1 MAQVGRPTELSRQT
15 RSLTLLFNPPAT
27 MRLPL
32 IVASLGAAAAA
43 GAPSYQLLPALRDQ
57 AVLQDEWAAARR
69 AAIPALLRKHG
80 VDAWLISQREYA
92 EETVFWSLKSATQ
105 FSARRR
111 TTQLFLAAS
120 AAAAS
125 GNESSSS
132 SRRSYTWIDNTP
144 RVWTELAAVLE
155 ANQPATIAVDAHPDI
170 AFASGLHAGER
181 DAITA
186 ALGPKWASRLVVRP
200 MLAVEYI
207 GTQAVGAPRSD
218 ASRLA
223 WYRRMQETAWA
234 IIATAFSADVV
245 VPGRTTPRDV
255 EWWMR
260 EQIQALNY
268 TTWFQPDVTVI
279 RDPDWPLGA
288 FSSSSSSAGASGDED
303 GVEDEDEDE
312 ARKVQPIAYGDLLHV
327 DFGVTAMG
335 LNTDTQHLGYVLRP
349 GESDDDGVPAGLRA
363 GLRKANRLQDM
374 TRRHMK
380 PGRTGNAILRAIR
393 AEMADEG
400 IEGKIYCH
408 SIGDWGHS
416 AGTVI
421 GMTNLQ
427 DKVPVLGDL
436 PLLPRTWY
444 SVELMARHYV
454 PERNATLS
462 FPLEEDVY
470 WVDGE
475 GEGEGS
481 FEWVYGRQE
490 RFHLVRPK
498 AEWLQEEL

>member
-1 MAQVGRPTELSRQT
+1 MRV
-15 RSLTLLFNPPAT
+15 SLIATLAG
-27 MRLPL
+27 
-32 IVASLGAAAAA
+32 VAAA
-43 GAPSYQLLPALRDQ
+43 GASPSYQLLPSLRDQ
-57 AVLQDEWAAARR
+57 AVLQNEWAAARR
-69 AAIPALLRKHG
+69 AAIPALLRKHNI
-80 VDAWLISQREYA
+80 DAWLISQREYA

-111 TTQLFLAAS
+111 TTQLFLAA
-120 AAAAS
+120 

-132 SRRSYTWIDNTP
+132 SGSEPRREYTWVDNTP
-144 RVWTELAAVLE
+144 RVWEELLTVLE
-155 ANQPATIAVDAHPDI
+155 AHQPATIAVDAHPEI
-170 AFASGLHAGER
+170 AFSSGLHAGER

-186 ALGPKWASRLVVRP
+186 ALGPDWASRLVVEP

-207 GTQAVGAPRSD
+207 GTQAVGSARSD
-218 ASRLA
+218 GSRLT

-234 IIATAFSADVV
+234 IITTGFSEEVI

-268 TTWFQPDVTVI
+268 TTWFQPDVTII
-279 RDPDWPLGA
+279 RESEWPA
-288 FSSSSSSAGASGDED
+288 AAGSDEED
-303 GVEDEDEDE
+303 GVDALKDE
-312 ARKVQPIAYGDLLHV
+312 PIAYGNLLHV

-349 GESDDDGVPAGLRA
+349 GETEADGVPAGLRE
-363 GLRKANRLQDM
+363 GLRKGNQLQDM
-374 TRRHMK
+374 TRRHML
-380 PGRTGNAILRAIR
+380 PGRTGNEILQAIR
-393 AEMADEG
+393 AEMAEVG
-400 IEGKIYCH
+400 IDGKIYCH

-454 PERNATLS
+454 PERNVTLS

-475 GEGEGS
+475 GDGEGS

>member
-1 MAQVGRPTELSRQT
+1 MRV
-15 RSLTLLFNPPAT
+15 SLIATLAG
-27 MRLPL
+27 
-32 IVASLGAAAAA
+32 VAAA
-43 GAPSYQLLPALRDQ
+43 GASPSYQLLPSLRDQ
-57 AVLQDEWAAARR
+57 AVLQNEWAAARR
-69 AAIPALLRKHG
+69 AAIPALLRKHNI
-80 VDAWLISQREYA
+80 DAWLISQREYA

-111 TTQLFLAAS
+111 TTQLFLAA
-120 AAAAS
+120 

-132 SRRSYTWIDNTP
+132 SGSDPRREYTWVDNTP
-144 RVWTELAAVLE
+144 RVWEELLTVLE
-155 ANQPATIAVDAHPDI
+155 AHQPATIAVDAHPEI
-170 AFASGLHAGER
+170 AFSSGLHAGER

-186 ALGPKWASRLVVRP
+186 ALGPDWASRLVVEP

-207 GTQAVGAPRSD
+207 GTQAVGSARSD
-218 ASRLA
+218 GSRLT

-234 IIATAFSADVV
+234 IITTGFSEEVI

-268 TTWFQPDVTVI
+268 TTWFQPDVTII
-279 RDPDWPLGA
+279 RESEWPA
-288 FSSSSSSAGASGDED
+288 AAGSDEED
-303 GVEDEDEDE
+303 GVDALKDE
-312 ARKVQPIAYGDLLHV
+312 PIAYGNLLHV

-349 GESDDDGVPAGLRA
+349 GETEADGVPAGLRE
-363 GLRKANRLQDM
+363 GLRKGNQLQDM
-374 TRRHMK
+374 TRRHML
-380 PGRTGNAILRAIR
+380 PGRTGNEILQAIR
-393 AEMADEG
+393 AEMAEVG
-400 IEGKIYCH
+400 IDGKIYCH

-454 PERNATLS
+454 PERNVTLS

-475 GEGEGS
+475 GDGEGS